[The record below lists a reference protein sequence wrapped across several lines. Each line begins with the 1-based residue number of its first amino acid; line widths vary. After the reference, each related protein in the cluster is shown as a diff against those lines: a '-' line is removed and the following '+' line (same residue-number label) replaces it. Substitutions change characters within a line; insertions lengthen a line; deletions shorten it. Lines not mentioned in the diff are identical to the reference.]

1 MKFEWLL
8 AVLGASWGIPAIA
21 FVGPISKIS
30 RPSSTSLFYTRP
42 TAVGKSS
49 TKKKKK
55 AKPPRYLTVNTVE
68 PRLNQV
74 LRNDE
79 QAAAVLDFN
88 NIRGKDNFK
97 LSSVACLQRISAWV
111 AATSL
116 KGRVLVVI
124 DHGLEASAF
133 EYQGLHLVFAG
144 AGRTA
149 DDVIAALTRRLYAG
163 QPNGQAGLNV
173 VVATSDRELS
183 GRCLA
188 AGKGRRMAALRR
200 ETEAEINAEAVDNS
214 LGKPGSVQVVPSATL
229 LNLVDWS
236 FAQQSSY
243 TSGMDSDSTAEDLN
257 LPPPVSAIDQR
268 IALVLAAERRF
279 RQAGH
284 NQDKRHFRK
293 KAPYNLGRAQRAIAL
308 AAASSL
314 PSDGTLEDVDENDD
328 KANEETPAEAL
339 TDLAPP
345 FRESSWHRV
354 LSAEKLRRVFVDLPP
369 LETISTTMSGGE
381 GANDGARGAGAAV
394 VAECVRQQHET
405 CPPAVSVA
413 ALVDKKKSRVG
424 KKSPGADG
432 ANSLT
437 GAALHPLLGDHRLRG
452 DPKQR
457 ATLRRFIWDDMKA
470 LRGES
475 YGMQVDAES
484 TKEDVDMKPKV
495 TAVEQE
501 DLNEDE
507 KEGVVA
513 PALIEAEPAAIASF
527 DPPRHLSL
535 ARAKRAGRRARGEA
549 TAKKLKLGKSK
560 LATNAKS
567 KKQQSPPAGTSTE
580 ALGLAQGGDISA
592 WLESW

>member
-1 MKFEWLL
+1 MKHGWLL
-8 AVLGASWGIPAIA
+8 TVLVASWSCPAVA
-21 FVGPISKIS
+21 FISTMSIK
-30 RPSSTSLFYTRP
+30 PSSTSLFYTRP
-42 TAVGKSS
+42 TADGKSS

-55 AKPPRYLTVNTVE
+55 AKPPRYLTANTVE

-74 LRNDE
+74 LRGDE

-111 AATSL
+111 AATKL
-116 KGRVLVVI
+116 EGRVVVVI

-149 DDVIAALTRRLYAG
+149 DDVIAALTRRLYTG
-163 QPNGQAGLNV
+163 QPDGQAGLNV

-200 ETEAEINAEAVDNS
+200 ETEAEISAESVDNS

-236 FAQQSSY
+236 FAQQNPSINIADTESKPEGLE
-243 TSGMDSDSTAEDLN
+243 TPPSVST
-257 LPPPVSAIDQR
+257 IDQR

-279 RQAGH
+279 RKAGH
-284 NQDKRHFRK
+284 FQDKRHFKK
-293 KAPYNLGRAQRAIAL
+293 KALYNLGRAQRAAAL
-308 AAASSL
+308 ASAPAT
-314 PSDGTLEDVDENDD
+314 PSDAVPEDVDEIDD
-328 KANEETPAEAL
+328 EAVEEVAVEAL

-345 FRESSWHRV
+345 FREASWHRV
-354 LSAEKLRRVFVDLPP
+354 LSAEKLRLVFVDLPP
-369 LETISTTMSGGE
+369 LETSAATISGGE
-381 GANDGARGAGAAV
+381 GASHGARGAGAAV

-405 CPPAVSVA
+405 CPPVSIA
-413 ALVDKKKSRVG
+413 ALVDKKKPRVG
-424 KKSPGADG
+424 KKSPAAGID
-432 ANSLT
+432 NSLT

-457 ATLRRFIWDDMKA
+457 AALRRFVMDDMKT

-475 YGMQVDAES
+475 YGEES
-484 TKEDVDMKPKV
+484 NESNLKDEADEEASP
-495 TAVEQE
+495 AVVENGGS
-501 DLNEDE
+501 NEDE
-507 KEGVVA
+507 KGVVLS
-513 PALIEAEPAAIASF
+513 PGLNEAEPVTMATF

-549 TAKKLKLGKSK
+549 TAKKIKLGKSR
-560 LATNAKS
+560 LATNTRAKKELAPS
-567 KKQQSPPAGTSTE
+567 GTSGD
-580 ALGLAQGGDISA
+580 ALGLAQEKDISA
-592 WLESW
+592 WLETW